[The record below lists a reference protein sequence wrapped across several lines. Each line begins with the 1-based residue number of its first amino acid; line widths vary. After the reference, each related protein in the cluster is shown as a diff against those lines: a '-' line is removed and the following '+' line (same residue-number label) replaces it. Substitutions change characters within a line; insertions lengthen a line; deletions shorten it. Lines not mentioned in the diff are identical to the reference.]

1 MQYILLITI
10 LKLKI
15 MKQLNE
21 RDMVKLGNLMK
32 KLNYQVHEKQES
44 NYRGLHEVNTTIL
57 SFDVDEIENTKKEIR
72 YLVKGNTYLEGGN
85 ANINYALLKFDLANT
100 ISKRI
105 AQLKNM
111 SKNGDE
117 IVTVY
122 ETISYKEDPLT
133 VYATNI
139 LGHLQ
144 NELNSVLNFLKSI
157 NIDIWMS

>member
-1 MQYILLITI
+1 
-10 LKLKI
+10 

-21 RDMVKLGNLMK
+21 KDMIKLGNLMK

-44 NYRGLHEVNTTIL
+44 NYRSLHEVNTTIL

-72 YLVKGNTYLEGGN
+72 DLVKGNTYLEGGN

-122 ETISYKEDPLT
+122 DVTISYKEDPLT
-133 VYATNI
+133 VYAINI
-139 LGHLQ
+139 LAIGHLQ